1 MGHILKVQP
10 VLKEKIW
17 GGTKLRDVYGY
28 DIPSDHTEKHGL
40 SQVIR
45 VAIAQL
51 LKVNIK
57 EKQYHGCLRIIVN
70 YLVM

>member
-28 DIPSDHTEKHGL
+28 DIPSDHTGEAW
-40 SQVIR
+40 VISGHKSGDCPI
-45 VAIAQL
+45 VE
-51 LKVNIK
+51 VNIK
-57 EKQYHGCLRIIVN
+57 EKQYHGCLKIIVN

>member
-28 DIPSDHTEKHGL
+28 DIPSDHTGE
-40 SQVIR
+40 S
-45 VAIAQL
+45 

-57 EKQYHGCLRIIVN
+57 EKQYHGCLKIIVN